1 MKKYLYSIVF
11 ATLILMSTTVVK
23 AANEVYYIN
32 NNNIEMTEKEYNNL
46 LGLGFTEKQIER
58 MDQEEFINNKNL
70 EGSVLSETTK
80 YIKRTTVKRN
90 GITISKSEEITKD
103 EAMEI
108 KALHSQ
114 EPSKGPSGNYYD
126 GLMMTDA
133 IVVTSKIVGI
143 SNKYMR
149 FKTDTEW
156 LIIPSERYYDVIG
169 IGIESAKVQIASSL
183 VFREDWRTT
192 NNVSGYETICRPK
205 TMSTGGLAI
214 YELPT
219 GSLQSLEA
227 TFYFNVKKQTGVGT
241 ITSLYAGGNNA
252 HATSYVDPD
261 VLLNYVTANYG
272 GGVVVNSPYG
282 VYYSTNS
289 AAIASF
295 IGTW

>member
-1 MKKYLYSIVF
+1 
-11 ATLILMSTTVVK
+11 
-23 AANEVYYIN
+23 
-32 NNNIEMTEKEYNNL
+32 
-46 LGLGFTEKQIER
+46 
-58 MDQEEFINNKNL
+58 
-70 EGSVLSETTK
+70 
-80 YIKRTTVKRN
+80 
-90 GITISKSEEITKD
+90 
-103 EAMEI
+103 
-108 KALHSQ
+108 
-114 EPSKGPSGNYYD
+114 
-126 GLMMTDA
+126 
-133 IVVTSKIVGI
+133 
-143 SNKYMR
+143 MR

-252 HATSYVDPD
+252 HATSNVSATNLFDYV
-261 VLLNYVTANYG
+261 VANYG
-272 GGVVVNSPYG
+272 GGVVVNSPYAS
-282 VYYSTNS
+282 YYSVGS
-289 AAIASF
+289 PAYSSF
-295 IGTW
+295 VGTW